1 MKKIFLVRHAK
12 SDWNNSE
19 IKDIERPL
27 NDRGYANAN
36 LMSRQFTTMPD
47 LIVSSPAIRAISTA
61 LIFARNINY
70 DLNKIQIR
78 KELYETSVKD
88 YLTVIHHLDEQYH
101 SVMLFAHNP
110 TISNFAESLVK
121 SLPMEMATC
130 AIAGISF
137 NCSKWSEIKN
147 NQGDLFLFDY
157 PKK

>member
-12 SDWNNSE
+12 SDWNNPE

-36 LMSRQFTTMPD
+36 LMSKQFTTMPD

-70 DLNKIQIR
+70 DLNKIQIS

-88 YLTVIHHLDEQYH
+88 YLSVIHHLDEQHH
-101 SVMLFAHNP
+101 SMMMFAHNP